1 MTSIQ
6 SAFKKRTNQTKPLV
20 AGALAVALAFGAA
33 GAYSAWQE
41 TQEFTIEAA
50 AKSLG
55 MEYSLDGGATWH
67 AFGGSVALPAIE
79 EVDAETADVAY
90 QLMFRNTGSHDVSMT
105 GLEAVPSGTLFS
117 GDNPATVSWGDTM
130 NDQPTI
136 YGGPSSVALS
146 HVMTSPAIVMNPD
159 GSTFTTHL
167 NVQFDDLMD
176 ESYSGSTA
184 TIIITATFDQEDTID
199 AGGKED

>member
-6 SAFKKRTNQTKPLV
+6 SAFKQRNNKTKPIV

-41 TQEFTIEAA
+41 TQEFTIAAEA
-50 AKSLG
+50 KTLG
-55 MEYSLDGGATWH
+55 MEYSLDGGTTWL

-90 QLMFRNTGSHDVSMT
+90 QLMFRNLGSHDVAMT

-117 GDNPATVSWGDTM
+117 GDNPATVSWGNTL
-130 NDQPTI
+130 NDQTAI
-136 YGGPSSVALS
+136 YGGPSSVGLS
-146 HVMTSPAIVMNPD
+146 HVMTSPAVVINPL
-159 GSTFTTHL
+159 GTFTTHL
-167 NVQFDDLMD
+167 NVQFDDDMD
-176 ESYSGSTA
+176 ESYSGSSA
-184 TIIITATFDQEDTID
+184 AIIITATFDQEDTID
-199 AGGKED
+199 AGGKP